1 MTHQYS
7 WRLEKIE
14 TVLRT
19 YLPDTPDTAWGENV
33 FSLSP
38 ETLSPELMSPL
49 TMPGYDLVQR
59 GGKRWRPLLMTLVCE
74 TMGGGERSL
83 PLTPLVE
90 FPHNASLIH
99 DDIEDNS
106 DERRGQ
112 PATHIRYGVDTAIN
126 SGAFLYFLPLA
137 CVTDWDATLEQK
149 DTVYRLWGESM
160 RRLHLGQSIDITW
173 HRDPG
178 YVPSLEHYDLMCR
191 LKTGSLAWLA
201 VALGLVAA
209 LVSSEKRAPLIK
221 KWGQAAEKLG
231 MGFQI
236 LDDVKNLT
244 TGNPGKKRGDDVVE
258 GKKSLPVLLYLH
270 ERPEQSEWF
279 SNCFVEARKAGIDA
293 PLVNELID
301 KLTVSGVLDKAEAR
315 GRTLINEAREAFSDI
330 QSNSEEM
337 RGELSRFF
345 DFIGGA
351 YA

>member
-1 MTHQYS
+1 MIHQYNQ
-7 WRLEKIE
+7 RLEKIE
-14 TVLRT
+14 AVLRT
-19 YLPDTPDTAWGENV
+19 YLPGMPDAAWGESV
-33 FSLSP
+33 FSLDP
-38 ETLSPELMSPL
+38 ETLAPELMAPL
-49 TMPGYDLVQR
+49 TMPGYDLVQC

-74 TMGGGERSL
+74 SMGGGERSL

-90 FPHNASLIH
+90 FAHNASLIH

-112 PATHIRYGVDTAIN
+112 PATHIRYGIDTAIN

-137 CVTDWDATLEQK
+137 CVTDWDATPEQK
-149 DTVYRLWGESM
+149 GMVYQLWGESM

-173 HRDPG
+173 HRDPAC
-178 YVPSLEHYDLMCR
+178 VPSLEHYDLMCR

-209 LVSSEKRAPLIK
+209 LTSSEKRTPLIK

-244 TGNPGKKRGDDVVE
+244 TGNPGKRRGDDVVE

-270 ERPEQSEWF
+270 ERPEQGEWF
-279 SNCFVEARKAGIDA
+279 SSCFAEARKAGIDA

-301 KLTVSGVLDKAEAR
+301 RLAESGVLTKAEAR
-315 GRTLINEAREAFSDI
+315 GRTLINEAREAFSGI
-330 QSNSEEM
+330 QRNSGEM
-337 RGELSRFF
+337 YGELSRLF

>member
-1 MTHQYS
+1 MNHQYS
-7 WRLEKIE
+7 RRLEKIE
-14 TVLRT
+14 AVLRA
-19 YLPDTPDTAWGENV
+19 YLPETPDADWGESV
-33 FSLSP
+33 FSLP
-38 ETLSPELMSPL
+38 REMLLPELMMPL
-49 TMPGYDLVQR
+49 TMPGSDLVQR

-112 PATHIRYGVDTAIN
+112 PATHIRYGIDTAIN

-137 CVTDWDATLEQK
+137 CVRDWDAALEQK
-149 DTVYRLWGESM
+149 DMVYQLWGESM
-160 RRLHLGQSIDITW
+160 RRLHFGQSMDITW
-173 HRDPG
+173 HRDSACI
-178 YVPSLEHYDLMCR
+178 PSLEQYDLMCR

-201 VALGLVAA
+201 VALGLVTA
-209 LVSSEKRAPLIK
+209 LALSEKRTLLIK

-244 TGNPGKKRGDDVVE
+244 TGNLGKRRGDDVVE

-270 ERPEQSEWF
+270 ERPERGEWF
-279 SNCFVEARKAGIDA
+279 STCFAEARKVGVDA
-293 PLVNELID
+293 PLVNELIAE
-301 KLTVSGVLDKAEAR
+301 LAVSGVLAKAEAR
-315 GRTLINEAREAFSDI
+315 GRALINEAREAFSDI
-330 QSNSEEM
+330 PSNSGEM
-337 RGELSRFF
+337 RGELSKLF
-345 DFIGGA
+345 DFIGGT

>member
-7 WRLEKIE
+7 RRLEKIE
-14 TVLRT
+14 AVLRT
-19 YLPDTPDTAWGENV
+19 YLPDTPDAVWGESV
-33 FSLSP
+33 FSLP
-38 ETLSPELMSPL
+38 RETLSPELMAPL

-106 DERRGQ
+106 DKRRGQ

-137 CVTDWDATLEQK
+137 CVTDWEATPEQK
-149 DTVYRLWGESM
+149 DMVYRLWGESM
-160 RRLHLGQSIDITW
+160 RRLHFGQSIDITW
-173 HRDPG
+173 HQDPAC
-178 YVPSLEHYDLMCR
+178 VPSLEQYDLMCR
-191 LKTGSLAWLA
+191 LKTGSLARLA

-209 LVSSEKRAPLIK
+209 LTLSEKRTSLIK

-244 TGNPGKKRGDDVVE
+244 TGNPGKRRGDDVVE

-270 ERPEQSEWF
+270 EWPEQGEWF
-279 SNCFVEARKAGIDA
+279 SACFAEARKVGIDA
-293 PLVNELID
+293 PLINELIA
-301 KLTVSGVLDKAEAR
+301 KLSASGVLAKAEAR
-315 GRTLINEAREAFSDI
+315 GRALISETREAFSDI
-330 QSNSEEM
+330 PRNSGEM
-337 RGELSRFF
+337 HDELSRLF
-345 DFIGGA
+345 DFIGGT

>member
-1 MTHQYS
+1 MIHQYS
-7 WRLEKIE
+7 QRLEKIE
-14 TVLRT
+14 AVLRT
-19 YLPDTPDTAWGENV
+19 YLPSTPDAAWGERV
-33 FSLSP
+33 FSLAP
-38 ETLSPELMSPL
+38 EMLLPELMSPL

-74 TMGGGERSL
+74 TMGGGERAL

-99 DDIEDNS
+99 DDLEDNS

-112 PATHIRYGVDTAIN
+112 PATHIRYGFDTAIN

-137 CVTDWDATLEQK
+137 CVPAWEATLEQREL
-149 DTVYRLWGESM
+149 VYQLWGESM
-160 RRLHLGQSIDITW
+160 RRLHLGQSLDIAW
-173 HRDPG
+173 HRDLSL
-178 YVPSLEHYDLMCR
+178 VPSLEQYDLMCR
-191 LKTGSLAWLA
+191 LKTGSLARLA

-209 LVSSEKRAPLIK
+209 LVSSEKRTPLIK

-244 TGNPGKKRGDDVVE
+244 TGNPGKRRGDDVVE

-270 ERPEQSEWF
+270 ERPDRGEWC
-279 SNCFVEARKAGIDA
+279 SSCFVEARRSGVDA

-301 KLTVSGVLDKAEAR
+301 ELAASGVLAKAEAR
-315 GRTLINEAREAFSDI
+315 GRILLNEAREAFSMHD
-330 QSNSEEM
+330 
-337 RGELSRFF
+337 ELSKLF
-345 DFIGGA
+345 DVIGGA